1 MEVNNLKRS
10 IQFLRGL
17 LCTNTS
23 LQLLILN
30 SQAFNYFRKEKQ
42 ASKPIKPVVKLVKI
56 VPVALYLVVL
66 GKNKFT
72 TPYHPAKRRL
82 LGDGIAYV

>member
-30 SQAFNYFRKEKQ
+30 SQDFNYFRKEKQ
-42 ASKPIKPVVKLVKI
+42 ASKPIKPIVKLIKLVT
-56 VPVALYLVVL
+56 VALYLVVL
-66 GKNKFT
+66 GKDKFIK
-72 TPYHPAKRRL
+72 PGHPA
-82 LGDGIAYV
+82 